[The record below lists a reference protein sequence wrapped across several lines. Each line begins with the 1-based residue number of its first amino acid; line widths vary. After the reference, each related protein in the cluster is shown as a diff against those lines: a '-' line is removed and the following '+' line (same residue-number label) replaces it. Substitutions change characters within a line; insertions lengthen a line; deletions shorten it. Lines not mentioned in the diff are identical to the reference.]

1 MDRMDRDA
9 LLAALTDVGRK
20 LRERGVH
27 GDLYLVGGA
36 AMALA
41 YDARRMTRDVDAVF
55 EPKLLVY
62 EAAAEVADERGLP
75 PDWLNDG
82 VKGFLPGPDPYDG
95 PAFDLPGLRVQ
106 AASPQMLLA
115 LKVLAARV
123 GEDDDDIAQLTGLVG
138 LSSAGGVLDLVERIV
153 GAERLTAR
161 SRFFVEAVLDEH
173 GGDSDEGP
181 G

>member
-1 MDRMDRDA
+1 MDRDE

-20 LRERGVH
+20 LEARGVQ

-41 YDARRMTRDVDAVF
+41 YDARRSTRDVDAVF
-55 EPKLLVY
+55 EPKLVVY
-62 EAAAEVADERGLP
+62 EAAAAVAAERDLP

-82 VKGFLPGPDPYDG
+82 VKGFLPGPDPYAG
-95 PAFDLPGLRVQ
+95 PVFELPGLRVQ

-123 GEDDDDIAQLTGLVG
+123 GEDDDDVARLAALAG
-138 LSSAGGVLDLVERIV
+138 LSAAAEVLDLVEQIV

-161 SRFFVEAVLDEH
+161 SRFFVESVLDED
-173 GGDSDEGP
+173 GRD
-181 G
+181 